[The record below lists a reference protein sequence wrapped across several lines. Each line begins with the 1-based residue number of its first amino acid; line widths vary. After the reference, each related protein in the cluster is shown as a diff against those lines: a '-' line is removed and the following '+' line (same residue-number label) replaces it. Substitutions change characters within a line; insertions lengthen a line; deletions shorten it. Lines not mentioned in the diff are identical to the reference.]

1 MIEFLYSN
9 WLVIVGFLSAP
20 IAYLFG
26 GKQKQNV
33 ELKKSNSDAV
43 ASMQSVYDQ
52 FLSDYKAR
60 MDEVMAEL
68 KESKL
73 NYIELQKQ
81 FNSIHLSYS
90 KEVEV
95 SQNWEKLHRE
105 LDKKHKEL
113 ELSHEKLKKDHE
125 LLRKE
130 FLNYKDKHK

>member
-1 MIEFLYSN
+1 MIDFLYSN
-9 WLVIVGFLSAP
+9 WLVIIGFLSAP
-20 IAYLFG
+20 IAYIFG

-81 FNSIHLSYS
+81 FNSIHISYS
-90 KEVEV
+90 KEVEI

-113 ELSHEKLKKDHE
+113 ENSHEKLKKDHE

-130 FLNYKDKHK
+130 FLTYKDKHK

>member
-1 MIEFLYSN
+1 MIDFLYSN
-9 WLVIVGFLSAP
+9 WLVIIGFLSAP
-20 IAYLFG
+20 IAYIFG

-60 MDEVMAEL
+60 MDEVMLEL

-81 FNSIHLSYS
+81 FNSIHISYS
-90 KEVEV
+90 KEVEI

-113 ELSHEKLKKDHE
+113 ESSHAKLKKDHE

-130 FLNYKDKHK
+130 FLTYKEKHK

>member
-52 FLSDYKAR
+52 FLTDYKAR